1 MREIHHYVGG
11 AAQRGQSTRFADVFN
26 PNTGEIQARVN
37 LASKSD
43 VAAAIEQSAEAF
55 KVWSETSV
63 PRRVQVMFNFRE
75 LVRKN
80 INELAM
86 LISTE
91 HGKVLED
98 SKGDIQRGLDVVEFA
113 CGIPHMLKGEYSENV
128 ATGMDVYSMR
138 QPLGVVAGITPF
150 NFPAMVPMWMFA
162 VAIAC
167 GNTFILKPSEK
178 DPSCPL
184 RLAELLVEAGAPKGV
199 LNVVN
204 GDKESVDTILT
215 HPLIQAVSFVGST
228 SIAHY
233 VYSTGTAHGKRVQAM
248 GGAKNHMIVMPDA
261 DLDQASDALMGAAF
275 GSAGERCMAISV
287 AVPVGAKTA
296 DSLRERVVSRMQ
308 NLRVGL
314 STSTDADFGPLVT
327 KQHLDKVRGYID
339 HGVKE
344 GAELVVDGRNIKM
357 QGYENGYFMGGC
369 LFDKVKPDM
378 KIYQEEIFGPVLSM
392 VRAEKFDDA
401 IKLPNDH
408 IYGNGV
414 SIFTRDGDTAREF
427 VRKVNVGMVGVNV
440 PIPVPV
446 AFHTFGGWKQSAFG
460 DTNQHGTEGVKFFTK
475 IKTTTARWPTGI
487 RSGADFFI
495 PTMK

>member
-1 MREIHHYVGG
+1 
-11 AAQRGQSTRFADVFN
+11 
-26 PNTGEIQARVN
+26 
-37 LASKSD
+37 
-43 VAAAIEQSAEAF
+43 
-55 KVWSETSV
+55 
-63 PRRVQVMFNFRE
+63 
-75 LVRKN
+75 
-80 INELAM
+80 
-86 LISTE
+86 
-91 HGKVLED
+91 
-98 SKGDIQRGLDVVEFA
+98 
-113 CGIPHMLKGEYSENV
+113 
-128 ATGMDVYSMR
+128 
-138 QPLGVVAGITPF
+138 
-150 NFPAMVPMWMFA
+150 MFA

-184 RLAELLVEAGAPKGV
+184 RLAELMIEAGAPKGV

-215 HPLIQAVSFVGST
+215 HPLITAISFVGST

-233 VYSTGTAHGKRVQAM
+233 VYSTGTANGKRVQAM

-296 DSLRERVVSRMQ
+296 DALREKVVSRMQ

-339 HGVKE
+339 QGVKE
-344 GAELVVDGRNIKM
+344 GAELVVDGRGIKM
-357 QGYENGYFMGGC
+357 QGYENGYFLGGC

-392 VRAEKFDDA
+392 VRAEKFEDA